1 MDTFIQEVAFV
12 RKNIVLRHSRTVL
25 VQEACGLVDV
35 VLVAE
40 VDAVVEH
47 GHLVHHHHT
56 ASRQNQ
62 TWRSNIN
69 IMYNLILHAFLIHS
83 VKLL

>member
-1 MDTFIQEVAFV
+1 M
-12 RKNIVLRHSRTVL
+12 VLRHLRTVL

-56 ASRQNQ
+56 ASRHNK
-62 TWRSNIN
+62 TWRPNVNIS
-69 IMYNLILHAFLIHS
+69 YNLILHAFLIHS